1 MAMSSGRSAK
11 RFLIL
16 GLILTSLGVAK
27 AHHSVFP
34 YDMRTFIELEGE
46 ITEFLWRNPHI
57 RLKIAAEDE
66 FGAVVEW
73 ELEGDSTNAAMRRG
87 LTRDSLSVGDRVRV
101 AGNPSNRGLTSML
114 VTHILLP
121 NGEEHL
127 VHERSRPFRWT
138 QASSNAEQAPVTAA
152 NADRSLFRVWG
163 FGSSHR
169 PRVPFVYTPSAEAAR
184 AAWNADTD
192 MLALRCIAPGMP
204 NAILNPYPIQFIDEG
219 DQIRLRVEQWNAT
232 LMIDMVSES
241 VPEGTVP
248 SLHGY
253 SLGSWEGDTLVVTT
267 SHIDFPYVD
276 DEGTPLSA
284 DAVITER
291 FTVSE
296 DGLELQHE
304 LTVTDPENFVE
315 PAVVYGTWSWV
326 PGIEVGRFACEPG

>member
-1 MAMSSGRSAK
+1 MPVITEGALRSFLVLA
-11 RFLIL
+11 LIL
-16 GLILTSLGVAK
+16 CMPGFAR

-34 YDMRTFIELEGE
+34 YDMQTFLELEGVL
-46 ITEFLWRNPHI
+46 TEVQWRNPHI
-57 RLKIAAEDE
+57 RLRIAAED
-66 FGAVVEW
+66 GSGTTVEW
-73 ELEGDSTNAAMRRG
+73 ELEGDSTNAAARRG
-87 LTRDSLSVGDRVRV
+87 LTRDSFSVGDRVRV
-101 AGNPSNRGLTSML
+101 AGNPSNRGLETML

-127 VHERSRPFRWT
+127 IHERSRPFRWT
-138 QASSNAEQAPVTAA
+138 EAISSPSA
-152 NADRSLFRVWG
+152 NGDRGIFRVWG
-163 FGSSHR
+163 FGSPHR
-169 PRVPFVYTPSAEAAR
+169 PTRPFVFTESAAR
-184 AAWNADTD
+184 ARASWNADTD

-204 NAILNPYPIQFIDEG
+204 NAVLNPYPIEFIDEG
-219 DQIRLRVEQWNAT
+219 NWIRLRIEQWNAT
-232 LMIDMVSES
+232 LMIDMVSERI
-241 VPEGTVP
+241 PEDTVP

-291 FTVSE
+291 FSVSE
-296 DGLELQHE
+296 DGSEIQHE

-326 PGIEVGRFACEPG
+326 PGIEVGTFECEPG